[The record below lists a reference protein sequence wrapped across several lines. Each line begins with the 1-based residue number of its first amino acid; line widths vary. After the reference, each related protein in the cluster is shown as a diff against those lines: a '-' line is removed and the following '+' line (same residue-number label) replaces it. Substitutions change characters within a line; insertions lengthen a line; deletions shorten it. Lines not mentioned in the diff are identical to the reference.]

1 MATNGGSVQCGG
13 GILGRH
19 RHICAFFNSVEEEHG
34 VLRSFVKDGFERG
47 DRACYFVNP
56 DLWEDHLR

>member
-1 MATNGGSVQCGG
+1 
-13 GILGRH
+13 
-19 RHICAFFNSVEEEHG
+19 

-47 DRACYFVNP
+47 GRACHFVNP